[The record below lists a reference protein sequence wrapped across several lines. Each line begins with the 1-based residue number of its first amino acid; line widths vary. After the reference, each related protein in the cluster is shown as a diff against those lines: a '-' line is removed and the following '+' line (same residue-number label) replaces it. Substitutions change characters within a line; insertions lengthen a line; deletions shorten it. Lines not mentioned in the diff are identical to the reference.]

1 MICRV
6 WRGWTRRED
15 ADAYQAVIHHQVIPD
30 IEALCLEGFQLIDL
44 MRRDIESEHG
54 PETEFSTFMWFSSI
68 EAVKAFLPDGHD
80 LAYVPEEALGLLT
93 RFDRPAAHYEVLDHR
108 QQPIRR

>member
-15 ADAYQAVIHHQVIPD
+15 ADAYQAVIQGQVIPD
-30 IEALCLEGFQLIDL
+30 VEALCLDGFQLIDL
-44 MRRDIESEHG
+44 MRRDIEGETG
-54 PETEFSTFMWFSSI
+54 PETEFSTFMWFAGL
-68 EAVKAFLPDGHD
+68 EAVNRFLPGVHE
-80 LAYVPEEALGLLT
+80 LAYVPEAALGLLV
-93 RFDRPAAHYEVLDHR
+93 RHDERAAHYEVVDHR